1 MDLGTLPDRH
11 ACDAQQMPDISEVWP
26 KTINNE
32 RDASMEPQCQKLI
45 SSGES
50 MSTSSAVGESKAL
63 VRQPTLSSELSDSD
77 SESEEDSGNDDI
89 DNDEWSGANDNIEA
103 ALYQAVYPD
112 IDLAAHMV
120 SSMYPTLVLS
130 YRKKITR
137 KVSSWQEKNIT
148 TCGTGS
154 GTASTA
160 KEAAPQG
167 TSNTGNGSSPKRDRQ
182 SSSPDDNIGDDEDD
196 EADESRRK
204 RPKEQSDNE
213 LKIPKERFACPFYK
227 KDPVK
232 YSAAE
237 SGRKSCSGPGW
248 TSISQLK

>member
-1 MDLGTLPDRH
+1 MNLGTLPDRQ
-11 ACDAQQMPDISEVWP
+11 ACDAQQRPGISEALP

-32 RDASMEPQCQKLI
+32 RDAFIEPQFQKLI
-45 SSGES
+45 SSGKPF
-50 MSTSSAVGESKAL
+50 STSSALGESKAL
-63 VRQPTLSSELSDSD
+63 VRQLTLGSELSYSD
-77 SESEEDSGNDDI
+77 SESEEDSGNDDN

-112 IDLAAHMV
+112 IDLAAHMI
-120 SSMYPTLVLS
+120 STMYPTLVLS

-137 KVSSWQEKNIT
+137 KVSSWQEKNII
-148 TCGTGS
+148 TCGIGS

-167 TSNTGNGSSPKRDRQ
+167 TSTTGNKSSPKRDRQ
-182 SSSPDDNIGDDEDD
+182 SSSPDEDLGDDEDD
-196 EADESRRK
+196 DADESRRK
-204 RPKEQSDNE
+204 RPKEQSDGE
-213 LKIPKERFACPFYK
+213 LGIPKPRFACPFYK

-248 TSISQLK
+248 TSISQMK